1 MKQKMVVGYN
11 KSGQVWV
18 ETVIYT
24 LIAFVMIAAVL
35 AIAQPRI
42 EREQDKALIE
52 QSLEIMKDIDNI
64 LLSLAQGGVGNK
76 RVLELG
82 IKEGSLKIDGEND
95 QLVFEMDSIYEYSEP
110 GQDYVEGNTIINTR
124 KRGDEYT
131 VNMTRNYSNYNITY
145 NGRDVPELINKAST
159 PYQLLIS
166 HRGKDSSNKIL
177 LDFEIQ

>member
-1 MKQKMVVGYN
+1 M
-11 KSGQVWV
+11 

-52 QSLEIMKDIDNI
+52 QSLGVMKDIDNV

-76 RVLELG
+76 RLLELG

-95 QLVFEMDSIYEYSEP
+95 QLVFEMDSVYEYSEP
-110 GQDYVEGNTIINTR
+110 GENYIEGNTVIHTR
-124 KRGDEYT
+124 TRGDEYT
-131 VNMTRNYSNYNITY
+131 VNMTRAYSSYNITY
-145 NGRDVPELINKAST
+145 NGRDEVGLINKAST
-159 PYQLLIS
+159 PYQLFIS
-166 HRGKDSSNKIL
+166 HKGKDAGNKII
-177 LDFEIQ
+177 LDFTIE